1 MSAPQQVQDVAAPR
15 KRKSRVLSVLGVV
28 VGVVVGY
35 VVITPVIRGEDTPQP
50 TVGESAAP
58 RAANAGDR
66 ASAAQAALDAET
78 HCEKAVAERLN
89 SPVTPGFPEAHE
101 TSLAGLGHEVRG
113 VVDSQDG
120 SGASVRSTFECTV
133 FPVGAG
139 QFSVTVTELSE
150 Q

>member
-1 MSAPQQVQDVAAPR
+1 
-15 KRKSRVLSVLGVV
+15 LSVLGVV
-28 VGVVVGY
+28 VGAVVGY

-50 TVGESAAP
+50 TAQESTAP
-58 RAANAGDR
+58 RVADAGDR
-66 ASAAQAALDAET
+66 ASATQAALDAESR
-78 HCEKAVAERLN
+78 CEEAVAERLN
-89 SPVTPGFPEAHE
+89 SPASPDFPEAHE

-120 SGASVRSTFECTV
+120 SGASVRSTFACTV